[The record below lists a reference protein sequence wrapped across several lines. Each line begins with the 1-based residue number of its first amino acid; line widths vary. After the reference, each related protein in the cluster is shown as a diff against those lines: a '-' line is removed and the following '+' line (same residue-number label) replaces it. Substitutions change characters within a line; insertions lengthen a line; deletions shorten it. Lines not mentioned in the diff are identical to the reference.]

1 MHESLRE
8 DRAAGRFVLA
18 TVIPEYRRLG
28 RTEEEQRYEGEEKAH
43 DDAVQE
49 RVRRA
54 RRRRRQRRSAAVIKR
69 VNPLL
74 FKGARVLLDSM
85 RSSALA
91 GEDRG
96 DIRGPL
102 TFLVAFEVLVQIV
115 AGGMRM
121 ELQPDVRNVLLREAS
136 CG

>member
-85 RSSALA
+85 PSSASA
-91 GEDRG
+91 GEDRVG
-96 DIRGPL
+96 IRGPL
-102 TFLVAFEVLVQIV
+102 TLLVAFEVLVQIV
-115 AGGMRM
+115 AGRMRM
-121 ELQPDVRNVLLREAS
+121 ELQPDVRNVLF
-136 CG
+136 